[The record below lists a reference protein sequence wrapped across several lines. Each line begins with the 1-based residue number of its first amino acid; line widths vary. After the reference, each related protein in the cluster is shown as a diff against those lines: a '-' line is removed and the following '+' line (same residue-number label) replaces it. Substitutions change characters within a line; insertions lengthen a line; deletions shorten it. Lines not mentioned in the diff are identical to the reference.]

1 MDSKDSAVDRR
12 PETPVPHLP
21 HGQPNWRGRSVRLLA
36 LLVAVLIFGG
46 SALAQDATP
55 PTPSPTASADA
66 ASATGAEAE
75 WIPGSAWLLPIDN
88 MVSWPPEPITWIIVI
103 CSVVAVTL
111 IIQAFLRARRAV
123 LLPEESTAE
132 IERLINEK
140 QYRELID
147 FTETDD
153 SFVSQSL
160 NPALKRAPGFA
171 DMREALETSVADQT
185 AEEFRRLEYI
195 NILANVGPLL
205 GLLGTVIGIMDAF
218 LEMRKAGGTADVS
231 ALAGGISTALGTT
244 MLGLMLA
251 IPALVAYGILRNRV
265 DRLTTEGALLSEEF
279 LLMIKPDNRGG
290 GATAPAPRPVAA
302 PRPRPTPAKAPA
314 RQAAPTPAPTP
325 TPTSAR

>member
-1 MDSKDSAVDRR
+1 MDSKDPAVALH
-12 PETPVPHLP
+12 HLP
-21 HGQPNWRGRSVRLLA
+21 HSQPNWRGRSLRLLA

-46 SALAQDATP
+46 SALAQDSAPATP
-55 PTPSPTASADA
+55 ADSQTAPE
-66 ASATGAEAE
+66 GAEAE
-75 WIPGSAWLLPIDN
+75 SIPGSAWLLPID
-88 MVSWPPEPITWIIVI
+88 SLTSFEPITWIIVL

-123 LLPEESTAE
+123 LIPEESTAE

-140 QYRELID
+140 QYRELIE
-147 FTETDD
+147 FTEADD

-218 LEMRKAGGTADVS
+218 LVMREAGGTADVS

-244 MLGLMLA
+244 MLGLILA
-251 IPALVAYGILRNRV
+251 IPALVAYGILRNKV
-265 DRLTTEGALLSEEF
+265 DRLTTEAALLSEEF

-290 GATAPAPRPVAA
+290 GAPAPAPRPAA
-302 PRPRPTPAKAPA
+302 VPRPVPAKAPV
-314 RQAAPTPAPTP
+314 RQAAPTPA
-325 TPTSAR
+325 R